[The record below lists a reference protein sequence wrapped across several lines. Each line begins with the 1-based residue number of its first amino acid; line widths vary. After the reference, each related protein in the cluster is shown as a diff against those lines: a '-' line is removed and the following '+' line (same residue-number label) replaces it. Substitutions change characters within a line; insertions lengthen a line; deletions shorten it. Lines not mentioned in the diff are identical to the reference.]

1 MHLLDIYPCKG
12 TYQPGEPITVE
23 ARFGNSTGGNGQ
35 LALTCVHLDEQLKTS
50 HIPFTKHEGHD
61 TVPFALE
68 QTSLGAGGY
77 GLRAEAFDS
86 HGKALG
92 SMSTAFDVCDSWVN
106 YPRYGFLTDFETDR
120 DTEAALQ
127 WLARFHI
134 NGLQFYDWQYRHDQL
149 LPPGEKYIDPLGREL
164 SLNTVAQLIA
174 SAQEHGIATL
184 AYLAVYAASLS
195 FAGEHE
201 AWRLFDENGEPCTF
215 EDFLGLM
222 NPDLGNPWVDYLLDQ
237 GRQTLDSLPFDGL
250 HIDQYGDPKVGYNV
264 SGEAVDLPAAFKAFI
279 QAAKKRFPK
288 ANVTF
293 NAVGNWPIDALAA
306 SPQDFIYIELW
317 PETPSYQDVHDV
329 IRSGR
334 EKSGG
339 KPVVLAQYIPV
350 DQEANIRLSDAL
362 VFALGGS
369 RIELGEHGRLLS
381 DPYFPKHE
389 AIPEKFQRTLR
400 RYYDFA
406 VRYADLVGPFA
417 EILDAGDIDLPVGIL
432 PILRRND
439 RWMALHLI
447 NFSGLEEARWCEPH
461 PAPRRVQNFELS
473 TSIDPEVHNA
483 WFVTPDKEGLE
494 LEAMSLTRRDGRI
507 HLSVPTL
514 DYWTM
519 ILIKM
524 D

>member
-1 MHLLDIYPCKG
+1 MRLLDIYPCKG
-12 TYQPGEPITVE
+12 TFRPGERITVE
-23 ARFGNSTGGNGQ
+23 VHFSDSSGGSGH
-35 LALTCVHLDEQLKTS
+35 LALTCFHMDKQLKTS
-50 HIPFTKHEGHD
+50 RIPFTKHEGHE
-61 TVPFALE
+61 TVPIALE
-68 QTSLGAGGY
+68 PTSIGVGGY
-77 GLRAEAFDS
+77 GLRVEAFDS
-86 HGKALG
+86 QDKALG
-92 SMSTAFDVCDSWVN
+92 SVSTAFDVRDSWIG
-106 YPRYGFLTDFETDR
+106 YPRYGFLTDFKADR

-149 LPPGEKYIDPLGREL
+149 MPPGEKYIDPLGREL
-164 SLNTVAQLIA
+164 SLDTVAQLIA
-174 SAQEHGIATL
+174 SAHEHGIATM

-195 FAGEHE
+195 FAVGHE
-201 AWRLFDENGEPCTF
+201 AWRLFDEKGEPCAF

-222 NPDLGNPWVDYLLDQ
+222 NPDPESPWADYLLDQ
-237 GRQTLDSLPFDGL
+237 CRHTLDSLPFDGL
-250 HIDQYGDPKVGYNV
+250 HIDQYGDPKVAYNAN
-264 SGEAVDLPAAFKAFI
+264 GEAVDLPTAFKAFI

-288 ANVTF
+288 GIVTF
-293 NAVGNWPIDALAA
+293 NAVKNWPIDALAA
-306 SPQDFIYIELW
+306 SPQDFLYIELW
-317 PETPSYQDVHDV
+317 PETPRYQDVYDV
-329 IRSGR
+329 VRIGR

-350 DQEANIRLSDAL
+350 DQEANILLTDAL
-362 VFALGGS
+362 IFALGGS

-389 AIPEKFQRTLR
+389 AIPQKFQRELR

-406 VRYADLVGPFA
+406 VRYADLVGPSA
-417 EILDAGDIDLPVGIL
+417 EILDAGDIDHPGGIL
-432 PILRRND
+432 PILRKND
-439 RWMALHLI
+439 SWMALHLI
-447 NFSGLEEARWCEPH
+447 NFTDLEEAVWCRPH
-461 PAPRRVQNFELS
+461 PAPRRLQKFDLS
-473 TSIDPEVHNA
+473 IPIDNQVKSV

-494 LEAMSLTRRDGRI
+494 LEAISLGKRNGRI